1 MRHPSAALA
10 GAVAKRVDARPTG
23 KRRCARYVAPW
34 PAPWRRF
41 RSELMPL
48 WWSCSSPLLTCWRKS
63 ITVSCV
69 NQLNGAQPMDNYQTN
84 VLDLLADLIHEQQK
98 TRAAI
103 TDFAEAL
110 AGVKREAAPET
121 APAVEEKPAEPVTAP
136 ALDRSNSDP
145 EDRTAYL
152 AKLRKTFAAKSKIGR
167 ASCRERV

>member
-1 MRHPSAALA
+1 
-10 GAVAKRVDARPTG
+10 
-23 KRRCARYVAPW
+23 
-34 PAPWRRF
+34 
-41 RSELMPL
+41 
-48 WWSCSSPLLTCWRKS
+48 
-63 ITVSCV
+63 
-69 NQLNGAQPMDNYQTN
+69 MDNYQTN

-103 TDFAEAL
+103 TDLAEAL

-152 AKLRKTFAAKSKIGR
+152 AKLRKTFAAKSKEGKKAELKALLESFGAVKLPDVNEENWPELLEKAEAI
-167 ASCRERV
+167 